1 MGKIISFSN
10 QKGGSGK
17 TTLAANLAVLWS
29 NSGYKV
35 AIIDADAQ
43 KSLNLLAR
51 CSKKILR
58 RMMKQ
63 ELMFILI

>member
-17 TTLAANLAVLWS
+17 TTLAANLSVLWA

-35 AIIDADAQ
+35 AVIDADSQ
-43 KSLNLLAR
+43 KSFSYWYEAR
-51 CSKKILR
+51 KK
-58 RMMKQ
+58 
-63 ELMFILI
+63 